1 MGKASLAESLR
12 YQELNSSSHDTTC
25 GDLGASACQHTSQL
39 RGFGWAWGLG
49 LEVDEDMLIK
59 LELDNHHKYGN
70 DQVRY
75 RAREANRFL
84 NRTINARKHDP
95 RIPLRVQ
102 KLWEM
107 SEHVRANSTKRDDQ
121 HILDCCLNFRTI
133 CQEMWLWTK
142 DQIFG
147 TIVSSAV

>member
-1 MGKASLAESLR
+1 MPADYSGSISYPVPARAQLYGACIDTPYSAIRYVTFPLMRKA
-12 YQELNSSSHDTTC
+12 
-25 GDLGASACQHTSQL
+25 
-39 RGFGWAWGLG
+39 
-49 LEVDEDMLIK
+49 LIS
-59 LELDNHHKYGN
+59 ELDNHHKYGN
-70 DQVRY
+70 DQVRH

-84 NRTINARKHDP
+84 NRTINARKHDS

-121 HILDCCLNFRTI
+121 HILDCCLNFRGI
-133 CQEMWLWTK
+133 CQDMWLWTK

>member
-1 MGKASLAESLR
+1 MRRFGCFGVPT
-12 YQELNSSSHDTTC
+12 YQSETGIGVDVEPE
-25 GDLGASACQHTSQL
+25 
-39 RGFGWAWGLG
+39 RGTIREG
-49 LEVDEDMLIK
+49 EDMLIR

-70 DQVRY
+70 DQVRH

-102 KLWEM
+102 KIWEM

-121 HILDCCLNFRTI
+121 HILDCCLNFRAI